1 MTDHKTGTR
10 EEWLA
15 ARLELLEA
23 EKEVGGEVKEHR
35 FVRAE
40 THSSREE
47 AIAFS
52 IAKAK
57 QIVDEQGDRIRKL
70 DQSAINIGGP
80 PGQGGPPQFCRAI
93 IQAAGMRQSA
103 TSLLPSGSRR

>member
-1 MTDHKTGTR
+1 MASMLRALWNRLFAGVAVDP
-10 EEWLA
+10 EEDPVEYEGYRIRPTPFPRRGQYQTA
-15 ARLELLEA
+15 GAI

-57 QIVDEQGDRIRKL
+57 QIIDEQGDRI
-70 DQSAINIGGP
+70 
-80 PGQGGPPQFCRAI
+80 FE
-93 IQAAGMRQSA
+93 
-103 TSLLPSGSRR
+103 